1 MYGRPDEN
9 WIVACG
15 CLSGYNKLEINRY
28 WDWHQDLEAYGKYL
42 RLSPVSANLNVSKR
56 KQSPFKL
63 ISCCCKQV
71 AIKVESL
78 SGFTNSLLRPHV
90 FPQVV
95 CLLHCYLVSLH
106 FTLLVCLFK
115 SEVLSIEIV
124 DYLEWSSWEVY
135 GSISRIS
142 TITCWHNLAQSYDAV
157 LERSCSSSCWWLGRL
172 RWNRSPWWLYQGIF
186 RCLLQS
192 MWARLSILV
201 HMIMIWHCF

>member
-78 SGFTNSLLRPHV
+78 SGFTNSLLRPYV

-106 FTLLVCLFK
+106 FTLLDQ
-115 SEVLSIEIV
+115 I
-124 DYLEWSSWEVY
+124 WSSV
-135 GSISRIS
+135 
-142 TITCWHNLAQSYDAV
+142 H
-157 LERSCSSSCWWLGRL
+157 
-172 RWNRSPWWLYQGIF
+172 WN
-186 RCLLQS
+186 C
-192 MWARLSILV
+192 RLSW
-201 HMIMIWHCF
+201 MIQLRSIWFHFKNLNHYLLT